1 MNKSTKYRKKCIYSI
16 KKADNISCYSHWN
29 KARSFRGTLCLSSAS
44 YEESIFLFQFFVKTT
59 DLFRSSLAS
68 TIHATSESQVI
79 GLSFKIEPEVKVGL
93 DLPCELSFYTLNA
106 RFLTD
111 KIS

>member
-1 MNKSTKYRKKCIYSI
+1 MSKPELIWINLQNIGKNVFTALKKQIIFHAILIGI
-16 KKADNISCYSHWN
+16 KLDLSDI
-29 KARSFRGTLCLSSAS
+29 CLSSAS

-106 RFLTD
+106 WYF
-111 KIS
+111 